1 MTSRR
6 TEIRNAL
13 KARLT
18 GLATTAGRVFDDTRV
33 APLASADLPAL
44 FVVTGGEDPRD
55 ATLMRSGLPIVN
67 PLVMRVDI
75 LVKATGDFVAT
86 ANEILDE
93 VKAAL
98 FDSGAHN
105 TLGGLAHF
113 VQLAS
118 IADPEVDDSMEKPA
132 YRLPVILRIDYS

>member
-1 MTSRR
+1 MASRR

-18 GLATTAGRVFDDTRV
+18 GLATTAGRVFDDTRT
-33 APLASADLPAL
+33 APLATADLPAL
-44 FVVTGGEDPRD
+44 FVVTGGEDTRD
-55 ATLMRSGLPIVN
+55 ATLLKTGLPVAN
-67 PLVMRVDI
+67 PLAMRVDI

-86 ANEILDE
+86 ANDILDE
-93 VKAAL
+93 VKSAL
-98 FDSGAHN
+98 FDGAAHN